1 MSYATL
7 MVYVDAGEMPEQRL
21 GLAVSLARKFTAR
34 LIGISALAVRPP
46 LASEGVVVQRTI
58 DIDIQEIKARLA
70 ERGNWFRSVAG
81 VEHQDLEWRSV
92 MDRPTEAL
100 AREARCADLVLIG
113 RSEGSGDVY
122 SSIDPGGVL
131 LKIGRPTLI
140 VADNISVLRAE
151 HVVIGWK
158 DRREAR
164 RAVADA
170 LPFLREATEV
180 TVAEICGPDEEASAQ
195 GHVDDVVRYLSR
207 HQISAGPRVI
217 PRREESDAAQLIQL
231 AQQQNADLLVTGAYG
246 HGRLGEWIF
255 GGVTRDLLATSP
267 ICCLMSH

>member
-7 MVYVDAGEMPEQRL
+7 MVYVDAGEIPEQRL
-21 GLAVSLARKFTAR
+21 RLAASLARKFTAR

-58 DIDIQEIKARLA
+58 DIDIKEIKARLA
-70 ERGNWFRSVAG
+70 ERGNWFRGVAG
-81 VEHQDLEWRSV
+81 AEHQDVEWRSV
-92 MDRPTEAL
+92 MDWPTEAL
-100 AREARCADLVLIG
+100 AREARCADLVIIG
-113 RSEGSGDVY
+113 RGEGSGDAY
-122 SSIDPGGVL
+122 SSIDACGVL

-140 VADNISVLRAE
+140 VANDISALRAE

-158 DRREAR
+158 DGREAR

-170 LPFLREATEV
+170 LPFLQEATEV
-180 TVAEICGPDEEASAQ
+180 TVAEICGLGEEAGAER
-195 GHVDDVVRYLSR
+195 HVDDVVRYLSR
-207 HQISAGPRVI
+207 HQISARPRVI
-217 PRREESDAAQLIQL
+217 LRRGGSDAAQLVQL
-231 AQQQNADLLVTGAYG
+231 AQQENADLLVTGAYG
-246 HGRLGEWIF
+246 HGRLGEWVF